1 MTPTTRLQRQDSN
14 DKNSN
19 DIPTERAN
27 DMSTPG
33 TTTQVPQSM
42 DRPSMGELLG
52 DLSFDELREL
62 PMRTQM
68 CLDLTAC
75 ENDLD

>member
-1 MTPTTRLQRQDSN
+1 
-14 DKNSN
+14 
-19 DIPTERAN
+19 
-27 DMSTPG
+27 MSTPG

>member
-1 MTPTTRLQRQDSN
+1 MPTDTITPNTR
-14 DKNSN
+14 

-33 TTTQVPQSM
+33 TATQTPASM